1 MARRNSHGNQQIA
14 LQNAAKT
21 LKANIQFAS
30 VDDPVQSVLITS
42 SVPDEGKTT
51 VAVNLARSFAQ
62 AGKKVLLVETDMR
75 RRTIANLLGVHPST
89 GIYAVL
95 AGQSTLENAVVAL
108 SQANM
113 FFLDSEPDIP
123 NPPDILSSKRFSK
136 LASTLEDQYD
146 YIIYDTPPVGPCI
159 DAAILSQ
166 VVDGVVFVVRRD
178 FAKRDDIVAA
188 FDQLKKA
195 DARVIGTVFNYT
207 ETMHDA
213 YYYATSID
221 KKGEDPQ
228 SATLPFVDS
237 QADESP
243 RYAHSS
249 GKRFSR

>member
-1 MARRNSHGNQQIA
+1 MARRNSYGSSQVA
-14 LQNAAKT
+14 VQNAAKT

-30 VDDPVQSVLITS
+30 VDDPIQSVLITS

-62 AGKKVLLVETDMR
+62 AGKKVLIVEADMR
-75 RRTIANLLGVHPST
+75 RRTIANLLGVHPKAGLYS
-89 GIYAVL
+89 VL
-95 AGQSTLENAVVAL
+95 AGQTTLENAVVAL
-108 SQANM
+108 AQANM
-113 FFLDSEPDIP
+113 YFLDSEPDIP
-123 NPPDILSSKRFSK
+123 NPPDILSSKRFTK
-136 LASTLEDQYD
+136 LAATLEDQYD

-178 FAKRDDIVAA
+178 FAKRDEILAA

-195 DARVIGTVFNYT
+195 DARVIGTVFNHT
-207 ETMHDA
+207 ETSHGA
-213 YYYATSID
+213 YYYATSLD
-221 KKGEDPQ
+221 KKDEAQ
-228 SATLPFVDS
+228 ATLPFVDS

-249 GKRFSR
+249 GKRFSK